1 MFQFNLS
8 FVATDDKGASATWSP
23 KINMCACDHGGQCV
37 PPEEGDEVNTD
48 SKFVY
53 MGCACQGGY
62 TGRFCDSDIDTC
74 EMNGQPCY
82 AGVNCTDLPA
92 PANVSG
98 YTCGSCPTGFT
109 GNGAQCAGRCIQGKV
124 ACLAEFWNYFGLG
137 VLCWHF
143 VKTKTQIL
151 TDNVCLI

>member
-1 MFQFNLS
+1 
-8 FVATDDKGASATWSP
+8 
-23 KINMCACDHGGQCV
+23 MCACDHGGQCV

-62 TGRFCDSDIDTC
+62 TGRFCDSDIDAC

-98 YTCGSCPTGFT
+98 YTCGPCPTGFT
-109 GNGAQCAGRCIQGKV
+109 GNGAQCAGRCIQGNV
-124 ACLAEFWNYFGLG
+124 ACFL
-137 VLCWHF
+137 
-143 VKTKTQIL
+143 
-151 TDNVCLI
+151 

>member
-23 KINMCACDHGGQCV
+23 KINMCACYHGGQCV

-48 SKFVY
+48 SKFVF

-62 TGRFCDSDIDTC
+62 TGRFCDSDIDAC

-98 YTCGSCPTGFT
+98 YTCGPCPTGFT
-109 GNGAQCAGRCIQGKV
+109 GNGAQCAGRCTPLKIL
-124 ACLAEFWNYFGLG
+124 CLHQSS
-137 VLCWHF
+137 VLF
-143 VKTKTQIL
+143 QNFNLPV
-151 TDNVCLI
+151 VFF